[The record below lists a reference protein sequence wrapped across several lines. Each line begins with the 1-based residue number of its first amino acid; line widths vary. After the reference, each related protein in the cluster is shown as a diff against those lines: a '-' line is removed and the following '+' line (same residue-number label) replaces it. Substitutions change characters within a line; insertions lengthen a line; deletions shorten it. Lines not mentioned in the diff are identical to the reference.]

1 MSRFLRAL
9 PAPAKGLG
17 PLYPISL
24 MLCLLATPVQA
35 SEQLGLIFVYRSD
48 CAASRAFSSSL
59 KVVTDHYRMA
69 VLPVSLD
76 DRRLAEWPGTIQDRG
91 QAQTLGIERVPFL
104 ALFDQTTG
112 ALALI
117 ASRYLPPAHLEQR
130 IAQTLEVL
138 HEK

>member
-1 MSRFLRAL
+1 MSRRTWAL
-9 PAPAKGLG
+9 PIPTKGLG
-17 PLYPISL
+17 PLETMTLI
-24 MLCLLATPVQA
+24 LCLLAMPVQA

-48 CAASRAFSSSL
+48 CAASRAFSASL
-59 KVVTDHYRMA
+59 KAVTDHYHMA

-76 DRRLAEWPGTIQDRG
+76 DRRFTEWPGTVRNHG
-91 QAQTLGIERVPFL
+91 QAQALGIERVPFL

-112 ALALI
+112 ALAPI

>member
-1 MSRFLRAL
+1 MSRRTWAL
-9 PAPAKGLG
+9 PIPTKGLG
-17 PLYPISL
+17 PLETMTLI
-24 MLCLLATPVQA
+24 LCLLAMPVQA

-59 KVVTDHYRMA
+59 KAVTDHYHMA

-76 DRRLAEWPGTIQDRG
+76 DRRFTEWPGTIQDRG

-112 ALALI
+112 ALAPI
-117 ASRYLPPAHLEQR
+117 TSRYLPPAHLERR
-130 IAQTLEVL
+130 IAATLEQL
-138 HEK
+138 P

>member
-1 MSRFLRAL
+1 MSRRTWAL
-9 PAPAKGLG
+9 PIPTKGLG
-17 PLYPISL
+17 PLETMTLI
-24 MLCLLATPVQA
+24 LCLLAMPVQA

-48 CAASRAFSSSL
+48 CAASRAFSASL
-59 KVVTDHYRMA
+59 KAVADQYRMA

-112 ALALI
+112 ALAPI
-117 ASRYLPPAHLEQR
+117 TSRYLPPAHLERR
-130 IAQTLEVL
+130 IAATLEQL
-138 HEK
+138 P

>member
-1 MSRFLRAL
+1 M
-9 PAPAKGLG
+9 
-17 PLYPISL
+17 YPISL

-59 KVVTDHYRMA
+59 KAVADQYRMD

-76 DRRLAEWPGTIQDRG
+76 DRRFAEWPGTIQDHG

-112 ALALI
+112 ALAPI
-117 ASRYLPPAHLEQR
+117 TSRYLPPAHLERR
-130 IAQTLEVL
+130 IAAAIEAH
-138 HEK
+138 HEQ